1 MSNAPELVGAD
12 GGIIIGVGHAERQ
25 DDGLGP
31 YVAKALS
38 QRGLPAVAHEGDGS
52 GLLELWQ
59 SRPVCVVVDAIGL
72 SDRSP
77 LDVGQIQV
85 FFEPDDAAF
94 ARTAFVHSSHRVG
107 LPEAVA
113 LGKAL
118 DRLPDRLI
126 VVGIVG
132 TAFGFGCA
140 LSPPVAKSAN
150 CLIKCLASAEEPFGQ
165 DAMAALARL

>member
-1 MSNAPELVGAD
+1 MSSAPEEGGNS
-12 GGIIIGVGHAERQ
+12 GGIIVGVGHAERQ
-25 DDGLGP
+25 DDGVGP
-31 YVAKALS
+31 YVAEALA
-38 QRGLPAVAHEGDGS
+38 RHGLPAVAHEGDGS

-59 SRPVCVVVDAIGL
+59 NRPVCIVVDAIGQTG
-72 SDRSP
+72 P
-77 LDVGQIQV
+77 GTPDVGRMHV
-85 FFEPDDAAF
+85 FTEIDDAAF

-126 VVGIVG
+126 VIGIVG
-132 TAFGFGCA
+132 TAFDFGCA
-140 LSPPVAKSAN
+140 LSPAVAD
-150 CLIKCLASAEEPFGQ
+150 SAERLIACFGEAEDPFSQ

>member
-1 MSNAPELVGAD
+1 MSSGPKLVGAD

-25 DDGLGP
+25 DDGVGP
-31 YVAKALS
+31 YVARALAR
-38 QRGLPAVAHEGDGS
+38 QRLPAVAHEGDGS

-59 SRPVCVVVDAIGL
+59 DRPVCVMVDAIGL
-72 SDRSP
+72 ADQSP
-77 LDVGQIQV
+77 SNVGQIQV

-94 ARTAFVHSSHRVG
+94 ARAAFVHSSHRVG

-126 VVGIVG
+126 VIGIVG
-132 TAFGFGCA
+132 AVFGFGCA
-140 LSPPVAKSAN
+140 LSPLVASSAER
-150 CLIKCLASAEEPFGQ
+150 LIACLASAEEPFGQ
-165 DAMAALARL
+165 GAMAALARL